1 MRENAHQSP
10 NRSNATIQTCLNL
23 EGITMKTLH
32 LIALF
37 PIIAL
42 ALLAGCT
49 HCGQKADIL
58 YQASTIDALLVGIYD
73 GTTTFADLKRNGDFG
88 IGTFDSLDGEMIAV
102 DGSFYQAKA
111 DGSVLPVEDTA
122 RTPFAVVKFFSPDT
136 KLPLSGSWDLNGLMK
151 ELDAILPT
159 HNYFY
164 AIKIEGTFPS
174 IKVRSVPAQQKPYP
188 GLAEAASRQAV
199 FQYRAIRGTIV
210 GFRTPDFAR
219 GINLPGYHFHFISAD
234 RKVGGHLLDC
244 RIDEADLYLDRA
256 LDLHLALP
264 GNNEFAR
271 GNLGQDH
278 GQDLEKAEREP
289 DRD

>member
-1 MRENAHQSP
+1 MRS
-10 NRSNATIQTCLNL
+10 
-23 EGITMKTLH
+23 
-32 LIALF
+32 
-37 PIIAL
+37 
-42 ALLAGCT
+42 
-49 HCGQKADIL
+49 KADAL

-111 DGSVLPVEDTA
+111 DGSVLKVADTA

-136 KLPLSGSWDLNGLMK
+136 KLPLSGSRDLNGLMK

-164 AIKIEGTFPS
+164 AIKIEGTFPA

-188 GLAEAASRQAV
+188 GLAEAASKQSV
-199 FQYRAIRGTIV
+199 FQFRAIPGTIV
-210 GFRTPDFAR
+210 GFRTPNFAK

-244 RIDEADLYLDRA
+244 RIDEAALSFDRA
-256 LDLHLALP
+256 LELRLALP
-264 GNNEFAR
+264 DSEEFSR
-271 GNLGQDH
+271 GNLGKDH
-278 GQDLEKAEREP
+278 GRDLEKAERGAA
-289 DRD
+289 RD